1 MKPRSILNGM
11 LLLSTVVVLLFGCS
25 SSKGFKT
32 IQGDPEPLYKQG
44 LSLFNRRN
52 YPEALKKFEELK
64 SSFPDSP
71 PYTTWAELKV
81 GDCHFLSGSFVEAIA
96 AYEEFKKIHPTH
108 EEMPYVQY
116 QIGMSYFKQIV
127 GIDRDQ
133 NPTRKALSSFEY
145 LIANYPSS
153 LFTEKTKD
161 KIWTCRK
168 QLAEQEFYI
177 GNYYYNRG
185 DFLAA
190 ARRFEGL
197 LQQYPKTVQ
206 EDRTLFLL
214 GRSYVE
220 LNQTE
225 MAKRTFTKLVTDYPN
240 SRYSKEAKMILDRG
254 ITSKEL
260 SVQKA
265 AASGPLMVEPT
276 DTGRVNVAL
285 VRFEDEGRQPL
296 SLTEERKMQV
306 KEAEGKGTL
315 FPVTPAPAV
324 LETPKSVPSKEVIV
338 PNKEVRSEA
347 VPRDVKQG
355 ERSDEA
361 LKIAFIPAEEGRKG
375 IPPKVEPKIEPTL
388 GEGTQKTSSPVASSA
403 PQGMEKP
410 RRGIGALETLG
421 QEKIVDSGQPIDI
434 TSDKVESY
442 TKDNLIIFKG
452 NVTARQKDIVIYA
465 DSIEAVIVEGGRGIE
480 KVVADGNVK
489 VQQGLRVANCQ
500 KAVFYN
506 LDKKVVLTGDPKLW
520 EGDNVVSGETIVFDI
535 EQNRVDVKGGP
546 GGRGKVKIQP

>member
-1 MKPRSILNGM
+1 MKTRSILNGM
-11 LLLSTVVVLLFGCS
+11 FLLSIVVILHLGCS
-25 SSKGFKT
+25 TSKGLKT
-32 IQGDPEPLYKQG
+32 IQGDPEPLYKEG

-81 GDCHFLSGSFVEAIA
+81 GDCHFLDGSYVEAIA
-96 AYEEFKKIHPTH
+96 AYEEFKKVHPTH

-116 QIGMSYFKQIV
+116 QIGMSYFNQIV

-177 GNYYYNRG
+177 GNYYYKRG

-197 LQQYPKTVQ
+197 LEQYPRTVQ

-225 MAKRTFTKLVTDYPN
+225 MAKRTFTRLVTDYPN
-240 SRYSKEAKMILDRG
+240 SRYSKEAKAILDRG

-260 SVQKA
+260 SVQKD
-265 AASGPLMVEPT
+265 AASGPLTVEST
-276 DTGRVNVAL
+276 DAGRVNVAL
-285 VRFEDEGRQPL
+285 VRFEEEGRKPL
-296 SLTEERKMQV
+296 SLTEERKIRV

-315 FPVTPAPAV
+315 FPVIPAPAV
-324 LETPKSVPSKEVIV
+324 LETPKTVPSKEVFV
-338 PNKEVRSEA
+338 PNKEVRSET

-375 IPPKVEPKIEPTL
+375 ISPKAEPKVDPTP
-388 GEGTQKTSSPVASSA
+388 GEGIQKAPSPVTSSA
-403 PQGMEKP
+403 PQDMEK
-410 RRGIGALETLG
+410 RRQGIGALEVLG

-465 DSIEAVIVEGGRGIE
+465 DSIEAVIVEDGRGIE
-480 KVVADGNVK
+480 KVVANGNVK
-489 VQQGLRVANCQ
+489 VQQGLRVANCK

-506 LDKKVVLTGDPKLW
+506 FDKKVILTGDPKLW
-520 EGDNVVSGETIVFDI
+520 EGDNMVSGEMIVFDI

-546 GGRGKVKIQP
+546 GGRGKARIQQ

>member
-11 LLLSTVVVLLFGCS
+11 LRLSIVVILLSGCS
-25 SSKGFKT
+25 TSKGLKT

-96 AYEEFKKIHPTH
+96 AYEEFKKVHPTH

-116 QIGMSYFKQIV
+116 QIGMSYFNQIV
-127 GIDRDQ
+127 GFDRDQ

-161 KIWTCRK
+161 KILTCRK

-177 GNYYYNRG
+177 GNYYYGRG
-185 DFLAA
+185 DFPAA

-197 LQQYPKTVQ
+197 LEQYPKTVQ

-214 GRSYVE
+214 GRSHLE

-225 MAKRTFTKLVTDYPN
+225 MAKKAFTRLVADYP
-240 SRYSKEAKMILDRG
+240 SSSYSKEAKVILDRVILG
-254 ITSKEL
+254 KEL
-260 SVQKA
+260 AVQNVLT
-265 AASGPLMVEPT
+265 SGPPSVKSVDL
-276 DTGRVNVAL
+276 GRVNVAL
-285 VRFEDEGRQPL
+285 VRFEEEGRKPL
-296 SLTEERKMQV
+296 SLVEERKTQG
-306 KEAEGKGTL
+306 KGAETKGTL
-315 FPVTPAPAV
+315 SFFAPPPNV
-324 LETPKSVPSKEVIV
+324 PETPQSVPSKEVIV

-355 ERSDEA
+355 ERSDEP

-375 IPPKVEPKIEPTL
+375 IPPKVEPKIEPTP
-388 GEGTQKTSSPVASSA
+388 GEGIQKTSSPVASSA

-410 RRGIGALETLG
+410 RRGIGALGTLG

-434 TSDKVESY
+434 TSDRVESY

-465 DSIEAVIVEGGRGIE
+465 DSIEAVIVEDGRGIE
-480 KVVADGNVK
+480 KVIADGNVK

-500 KAVFYN
+500 KAIFYN

-520 EGDNVVSGETIVFDI
+520 EGDNMVSGETIVFDI
-535 EQNRVDVKGGP
+535 EQNRVDVKGGS
-546 GGRGKVKIQP
+546 GGRGKAIIQP

>member
-11 LLLSTVVVLLFGCS
+11 LLLSIVVLLLSGCS
-25 SSKGFKT
+25 TSKGFKT

-81 GDCHFLSGSFVEAIA
+81 GDCHFLNDSFVEAIA
-96 AYEEFKKIHPTH
+96 AYEEFKKVHPTH

-116 QIGMSYFKQIV
+116 QIGMSYFNQII
-127 GIDRDQ
+127 GSDRDQ

-145 LIANYPSS
+145 LNANYPSS
-153 LFTEKTKD
+153 LFAEKSKD
-161 KIWTCRK
+161 KIVTCRK

-177 GNYYYNRG
+177 GNYYYGRG

-197 LQQYPKTVQ
+197 LGQYPKTVE
-206 EDRTLFLL
+206 EDRTLYLL

-220 LNQTE
+220 LDQPE
-225 MAKRTFTKLVTDYPN
+225 MAKKTYTRLVTDYPN
-240 SRYSKEAKMILDRG
+240 SPYSKEAKAILDRG
-254 ITSKEL
+254 ILSKEL
-260 SVQKA
+260 FVQKA
-265 AASGPLMVEPT
+265 AASVSLMFESM
-276 DTGRVNVAL
+276 DAERVNVAL
-285 VRFEDEGRQPL
+285 VRFEEEGRQPL
-296 SLTEERKMQV
+296 PLVEEKKPQ
-306 KEAEGKGTL
+306 GKGGETAGTL
-315 FPVTPAPAV
+315 SFFAPPPNV
-324 LETPKSVPSKEVIV
+324 PETPNSAPSKEVVV
-338 PNKEVRSEA
+338 PDKGGRSGA
-347 VPRDVKQG
+347 VAGDVKQR
-355 ERSDEA
+355 ERSEEA
-361 LKIAFIPAEEGRKG
+361 LKMAFIPAEEGRKG
-375 IPPKVEPKIEPTL
+375 ISPKPEPKVGPTL
-388 GEGTQKTSSPVASSA
+388 GEGLPTTSSAVTSSA
-403 PQGMEKP
+403 PQGIEKS
-410 RRGIGALETLG
+410 RTGIGALESLG
-421 QEKIVDSGQPIDI
+421 QEKMVDSGQPIDI

-465 DSIEAVIVEGGRGIE
+465 DVIEAVIVEGGRGIE

-506 LDKKVVLTGDPKLW
+506 LEKKVVLTGDPKLW
-520 EGDNVVSGETIVFDI
+520 EGDNMLSGETIVFDI
-535 EQNRVDVKGGP
+535 EQNRVDVKGGS